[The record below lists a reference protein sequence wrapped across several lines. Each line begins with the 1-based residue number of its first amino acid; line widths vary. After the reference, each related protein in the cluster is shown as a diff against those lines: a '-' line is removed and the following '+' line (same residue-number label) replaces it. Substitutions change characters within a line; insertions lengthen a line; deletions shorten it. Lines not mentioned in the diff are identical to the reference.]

1 MDGTAKV
8 IVLGMLAAML
18 AGCATLETLAPA
30 LAPPPPASLPP
41 GAPLEAQLRQRLVG
55 RWDGRVDLTF
65 SDATLMIDGVRLE
78 RGVWAVDA
86 AYGTTNL
93 FLSAVP
99 ATLELSG
106 ADIVVTFRT
115 DLGTVRLRLEADDD
129 LRGTLTLATDATPR
143 ALTLRRRAST
153 RGIPQ
158 ARPSTAVERVGRTLE
173 TQERAGPATAEPPPA
188 ADAAPVVVASKV
200 GALATALP
208 PLLVGRWEGS
218 LDFTISARLLVVD
231 SVRMEA
237 GAWHVQARFGVADA
251 DLDPVVVTLDLTD
264 DRVDLRFVTTLASRV
279 VLRLHADDSLRGQFR
294 LPFES
299 RDRRIELRRSKPQK
313 TGPVI
318 VLRSPADR
326 SRVDD
331 SATVV
336 AAAVTAASGIA
347 DVAVSL
353 NGQEVHRHADRE
365 APRSTAVTV
374 PITLREGANTVVVTA
389 RDVDG
394 GVRQEI
400 ATITYA
406 RAAAA
411 VAVPPAPPP
420 APVTRERWAVIVG
433 AGRYDNRAIPPL
445 RFAAADAEAM
455 YKTLVEV
462 AGFKREN
469 VILMTERTE
478 RKPTLRNLRQ
488 VLGTFLARAPKKE
501 DTVVIFFA
509 GHGAPE
515 VDPRGAERDGLA
527 KYLVPVDADPDDL
540 YATALPMEE
549 IRTIFERIE
558 AERVVVFLDTCYSG
572 AAGGR
577 TFAAKGV
584 RAGAVDELF
593 LDRLGRAKG
602 RAIITASRPSEV
614 SLELAE
620 LGHGIFT
627 YYLTRG
633 LAGDADLNRDGIV
646 SLQELYEYVAREVTR
661 KSRAVGGNQHP
672 VMKGELE
679 GVLPLT
685 EIRR

>member
-173 TQERAGPATAEPPPA
+173 TQERAGPATAETPPA

-208 PLLVGRWEGS
+208 PLLV
-218 LDFTISARLLVVD
+218 A
-231 SVRMEA
+231 
-237 GAWHVQARFGVADA
+237 
-251 DLDPVVVTLDLTD
+251 
-264 DRVDLRFVTTLASRV
+264 
-279 VLRLHADDSLRGQFR
+279 DSLRGQFR

-365 APRSTAVTV
+365 APPSTAVTV

-488 VLGTFLARAPKKE
+488 VLGTFLARGPKKE
-501 DTVVIFFA
+501 DTVVIVFA
-509 GHGAPE
+509 GHRAP
-515 VDPRGAERDGLA
+515 
-527 KYLVPVDADPDDL
+527 
-540 YATALPMEE
+540 
-549 IRTIFERIE
+549 
-558 AERVVVFLDTCYSG
+558 
-572 AAGGR
+572 
-577 TFAAKGV
+577 
-584 RAGAVDELF
+584 
-593 LDRLGRAKG
+593 
-602 RAIITASRPSEV
+602 
-614 SLELAE
+614 
-620 LGHGIFT
+620 
-627 YYLTRG
+627 
-633 LAGDADLNRDGIV
+633 
-646 SLQELYEYVAREVTR
+646 
-661 KSRAVGGNQHP
+661 
-672 VMKGELE
+672 
-679 GVLPLT
+679 
-685 EIRR
+685 

>member
-173 TQERAGPATAEPPPA
+173 TQERAGPATAETPPA

-251 DLDPVVVTLDLTD
+251 DLDP
-264 DRVDLRFVTTLASRV
+264 A
-279 VLRLHADDSLRGQFR
+279 
-294 LPFES
+294 
-299 RDRRIELRRSKPQK
+299 
-313 TGPVI
+313 
-318 VLRSPADR
+318 
-326 SRVDD
+326 
-331 SATVV
+331 
-336 AAAVTAASGIA
+336 
-347 DVAVSL
+347 
-353 NGQEVHRHADRE
+353 
-365 APRSTAVTV
+365 AVTV

-411 VAVPPAPPP
+411 VAVPPVPPP

-577 TFAAKGV
+577 TFAPKGV
-584 RAGAVDELF
+584 RAGAGDERF

-646 SLQELYEYVAREVTR
+646 SLQELYE
-661 KSRAVGGNQHP
+661 
-672 VMKGELE
+672 
-679 GVLPLT
+679 
-685 EIRR
+685 

>member
-173 TQERAGPATAEPPPA
+173 TQERAGPATAETPPA

-279 VLRLHADDSLRGQFR
+279 
-294 LPFES
+294 
-299 RDRRIELRRSKPQK
+299 
-313 TGPVI
+313 

>member
-173 TQERAGPATAEPPPA
+173 TQERAGPATAETPPA

-200 GALATALP
+200 GGLATALP
-208 PLLVGRWEGS
+208 PLLVGRREGS
-218 LDFTISARLLVVD
+218 LDFT
-231 SVRMEA
+231 
-237 GAWHVQARFGVADA
+237 
-251 DLDPVVVTLDLTD
+251 
-264 DRVDLRFVTTLASRV
+264 
-279 VLRLHADDSLRGQFR
+279 
-294 LPFES
+294 
-299 RDRRIELRRSKPQK
+299 
-313 TGPVI
+313 
-318 VLRSPADR
+318 
-326 SRVDD
+326 
-331 SATVV
+331 
-336 AAAVTAASGIA
+336 IA

-527 KYLVPVDADPDDL
+527 KYLMPVDADPDDL
-540 YATALPMEE
+540 YATALPVGE

-620 LGHGIFT
+620 LGHGIVT

>member
-173 TQERAGPATAEPPPA
+173 TQERAGPATAETPPA
-188 ADAAPVVVASKV
+188 ADAASVVVASKV

-420 APVTRERWAVIVG
+420 APVTRERHPHDRANG
-433 AGRYDNRAIPPL
+433 AEADAAQPTPGPRHVPGPRTEERGHRRDLLRRTRRAGSRPARCRARRPREVPGARRRRPRRSL
-445 RFAAADAEAM
+445 CDGAAD
-455 YKTLVEV
+455 
-462 AGFKREN
+462 G
-469 VILMTERTE
+469 
-478 RKPTLRNLRQ
+478 
-488 VLGTFLARAPKKE
+488 G
-501 DTVVIFFA
+501 
-509 GHGAPE
+509 
-515 VDPRGAERDGLA
+515 
-527 KYLVPVDADPDDL
+527 DPDDL
-540 YATALPMEE
+540 RAHRGRARRRVPRHVLQRRRRRADVRRQGRPGGRRRRTLP
-549 IRTIFERIE
+549 RSPRPRQGPRDHHSLTPVRS
-558 AERVVVFLDTCYSG
+558 VVG
-572 AAGGR
+572 AGG
-577 TFAAKGV
+577 
-584 RAGAVDELF
+584 AGARHLH
-593 LDRLGRAKG
+593 LLPHA
-602 RAIITASRPSEV
+602 RP
-614 SLELAE
+614 
-620 LGHGIFT
+620 
-627 YYLTRG
+627 
-633 LAGDADLNRDGIV
+633 
-646 SLQELYEYVAREVTR
+646 
-661 KSRAVGGNQHP
+661 
-672 VMKGELE
+672 
-679 GVLPLT
+679 
-685 EIRR
+685 RRRR